1 MQIVERVAKLVTVR
15 ALAGIEKC
23 AVIDFKGDPNRPA
36 LQTDGVNFEGLWML
50 SDDLDLHHLTT
61 NNIASML
68 QVHNL
73 FFHRK
78 ICP

>member
-1 MQIVERVAKLVTVR
+1 M
-15 ALAGIEKC
+15 LA
-23 AVIDFKGDPNRPA
+23 
-36 LQTDGVNFEGLWML
+36 
-50 SDDLDLHHLTT
+50 DDLDLHHLTT

-73 FFHRK
+73 FFHWK